1 MSDNPHIEQSKN
13 MVDLATKRPEF
24 KEIKTPF
31 DTRAFWD
38 QISSE
43 HMLVAQETFKTQY
56 SAFEEWVD
64 VATEAVKRGNKLI
77 FFGNGGSAADSQHIV
92 AEMSIKLRKERS
104 PIAALSLSLDA
115 SAITACANDYGFDQ
129 IFSRQI
135 RTLGY
140 GGDVA
145 VGLSTSGNSAN
156 IINGLKK
163 AKRMDMI
170 TVGLTGET
178 GGKMPPH
185 CDLMMKVPSTDPARI
200 QEMHITF
207 GHMFVGALEQKLGLV

>member
-1 MSDNPHIEQSKN
+1 MSNNSDTGKKEH

-24 KEIKTPF
+24 KEVKNPF
-31 DTRAFWD
+31 DIESYWKSMAA
-38 QISSE
+38 E
-43 HMLVAQETFKTQY
+43 HLRVAEQTFNSQY
-56 SAFEEWVD
+56 PVFEEWVKT
-64 VATEAVKRGNKLI
+64 AEEAIKRGNKLI

-92 AEMSIKLRKERS
+92 AEMSIKLRRERS

-145 VGLSTSGNSAN
+145 VGLSTSGNSDN
-156 IINGLKK
+156 ILKGLKK

-170 TVGLTGET
+170 TVGLTGES
-178 GGKMPPH
+178 GGKMQSH
-185 CDLMMKVPSTDPARI
+185 CDLLLKVPSTDPARI

-207 GHMFVGALEQKLGLV
+207 GHMFVGALEERLGLV

>member
-1 MSDNPHIEQSKN
+1 MSKISETGNEEN

-24 KEIKTPF
+24 KDVKKPF
-31 DTRAFWD
+31 DIENHWKTMAAD
-38 QISSE
+38 
-43 HMLVAQETFKTQY
+43 HMRVAEQTFNSQY
-56 SAFEEWVD
+56 PVFEKWVK
-64 VATEAVKRGNKLI
+64 AAENAIKRGNKLI

-92 AEMSIKLRKERS
+92 AEMSIKLRRERS

-140 GGDVA
+140 GGDIA
-145 VGLSTSGNSAN
+145 VGLSTSGNSEN
-156 IINGLKK
+156 VIKGLKK
-163 AKRMDMI
+163 AKRMDMMTI
-170 TVGLTGET
+170 GLTGET
-178 GGKMPPH
+178 GGKMQSH
-185 CDLMMKVPSTDPARI
+185 CDLLLNVASTDPARI

-207 GHMFVGALEQKLGLV
+207 GHMFVGALEERLGLV